1 MKMEQASHNKNNS
14 LQRVVLEAIL
24 FCACTILVMF
34 IVLDGLIVIG
44 PTLRAYKREAKHLGN
59 FVTSLI
65 GNEYLEQCYAVVKDV
80 YYSTPEEIRADQFAD
95 DYVQR
100 IIVNIDNEYKANRN
114 IISVCRSDAE
124 LQNIYYVFYD
134 EEYDRM
140 VIVFDG
146 NERTRAFL
154 PGQWISNENGSIE
167 SLPVI
172 NKTISSEWFM
182 PISYG
187 EQIGFVGT
195 DYEGIYDSEGNLIGY
210 QAITIT
216 INTIYQR
223 INTFLALVIPV
234 LTIFMILI
242 GIRINKWIKKRFLS
256 PIERLTERAG
266 IYNELSKAKGGKEKG
281 GVFKDLNIN
290 TGDELEVLWRTMV
303 DMEDDIDDAM
313 KRIAVEAAESERMAT
328 ELETARNIQCGIVP
342 LEYELKGEGFEAFG
356 CGHPARMVGGDF
368 YDIFQLD
375 SDNTC
380 VIVGDISGKG
390 ISAALFMIM
399 VKSTIREKLR
409 TGASLTEALNAVN
422 KEICKSNPENMFAT
436 VFAASLNTVTGN
448 VKYANAGHNPPV
460 ILSDKPYFLN
470 VDSGIV
476 LGLFEDMQLKEA
488 EMKFNP
494 GEGIFIYTDGVT
506 EAFNKDDEEYGGDRL
521 LSSIATSYT
530 HNTNTYNVRSLIAD
544 VVSSVETFSSGLDQF
559 DDITCTAI
567 IYRGT

>member
-1 MKMEQASHNKNNS
+1 MKMKQASQNKNNS

-65 GNEYLEQCYAVVKDV
+65 GNEYLEQCYAAVKDV

-114 IISVCRSDAE
+114 MISACRSDAE

-146 NERTRAFL
+146 NERSRAFL

-182 PISYG
+182 PVSYG

-216 INTIYQR
+216 INTISQR

-234 LTIFMILI
+234 LIIFMILI

-266 IYNELSKAKGGKEKG
+266 IYNELSKAKEGKEKG

-409 TGASLTEALNAVN
+409 TGESLSEALNTVN
-422 KEICKSNPENMFAT
+422 KEICKSNPESMFAT
-436 VFAASLNTVTGN
+436 VFAARLDTKTGILTF
-448 VKYANAGHNPPV
+448 ANAGHNPPV
-460 ILSDKPYFLN
+460 VLADTPSFLD
-470 VDSGIV
+470 VDSGII
-476 LGLFEDMQLKEA
+476 LGLFEDMNIQESSITLK
-488 EMKFNP
+488 P
-494 GEGIFIYTDGVT
+494 GQGIFIYTDGVT
-506 EAFNKDDEEYGGDRL
+506 EAFNKNDEEYGGDRL
-521 LSSIATSYT
+521 IETISTSYS
-530 HNTNTYNVRSLIAD
+530 HYNNSYDSKLVVSD
-544 VVSSVETFSSGLDQF
+544 VVDSVNLYSQGLDQS
-559 DDITCTAI
+559 DDITCAAI
-567 IYRGT
+567 IYNPN

>member
-1 MKMEQASHNKNNS
+1 MRQVFKDKNNS

-24 FCACTILVMF
+24 FCACIILIMF

-44 PTLRAYKREAKHLGN
+44 PTLRAYKHEAKHLGN

-65 GNEYLEQCYAVVKDV
+65 GDEYLKQCYAAVKDV
-80 YYSTPEEIRADQFAD
+80 YYSTPEEIRADQFGEE
-95 DYVQR
+95 YIQR
-100 IIVNIDNEYKANRN
+100 IIVNIDDEYRADRN
-114 IISVCRSDAE
+114 MMSACRSDAE

-146 NERTRAFL
+146 NDRSKAFL

-167 SLPVI
+167 SLSVIEKTMSSDWYMPV
-172 NKTISSEWFM
+172 
-182 PISYG
+182 SYG
-187 EQIGFVGT
+187 DEVGFVGT
-195 DYEGIYDSEGNLIGY
+195 YYEGIYDSAGEIIGY
-210 QAITIT
+210 QAVTIY
-216 INTIYQR
+216 INTISQR
-223 INTFLALVIPV
+223 INTFLVLVIPV
-234 LTIFMILI
+234 LIIFMTFI
-242 GIRINKWIKKRFLS
+242 GIRINKWIKKRFLN
-256 PIERLTERAG
+256 PIERLTDRAG
-266 IYNELSKAKGGKEKG
+266 IYNELSKIGDGKEKG
-281 GVFKDLNIN
+281 AVFKDLNIN

-303 DMEDDIDDAM
+303 DMEDDIDAAM
-313 KRIAVEAAESERMAT
+313 KRIAMEAAESERNAI

-342 LEYELKGEGFEAFG
+342 PEFALEGENYEAFG
-356 CGHPARMVGGDF
+356 IGQPARMVGGDF
-368 YDIFQLD
+368 YDIFKLD
-375 SDNTC
+375 SDNVC

-436 VFAASLNTVTGN
+436 VFAVSLNTMTGN